1 MLGVELHKVR
11 ALLPLRPRWA
21 PPHRVPRHYGPAQ
34 PCQPPAH
41 CSRSEIPRPP
51 PTQPCPFSA
60 RPAAAGLR
68 RGPGRGGS
76 AGRGRAAQGAGAP
89 HLPPFRGERGPW
101 ARERFRGSVF
111 TVMLGVCV
119 VIAIIMTTLRAFTC
133 DDLFRFNNINLDPLT
148 ETYGIPF
155 YLQYLA
161 HWPEYF
167 IVAEAPGGELMG
179 YIMGKA
185 EGSVAREEWHGHV
198 TALSVAPE
206 FRRLGLAAKLMEL
219 LEEISEKKGGFFV
232 DLFVRVSNQVAVN
245 MYKQLGYSVYRT
257 VLEYYSASSGEPDE
271 DAYDMRKALSRD
283 TEKKSVI
290 PLPHPVRPEDIE

>member
-1 MLGVELHKVR
+1 
-11 ALLPLRPRWA
+11 
-21 PPHRVPRHYGPAQ
+21 
-34 PCQPPAH
+34 
-41 CSRSEIPRPP
+41 
-51 PTQPCPFSA
+51 
-60 RPAAAGLR
+60 
-68 RGPGRGGS
+68 
-76 AGRGRAAQGAGAP
+76 
-89 HLPPFRGERGPW
+89 
-101 ARERFRGSVF
+101 
-111 TVMLGVCV
+111 
-119 VIAIIMTTLRAFTC
+119 MTTLRAFTC

-179 YIMGKA
+179 YIVWLRAVHYSKKTAVLMLHMFTVMGKA
-185 EGSVAREEWHGHV
+185 EGSKKREEWHGHV